1 MGFLGLDDT
10 DSLMGGCTTHLFSK
24 ILNQLPDYAKLIG
37 LPRLVRLY
45 PFAQRRTRG
54 NAAVCAQIA
63 IDEGAEGDWFQFLD
77 ELWEEKL
84 RNYVGVVAES
94 EHNTREQ
101 YPSDPG
107 LVWFDK
113 QPDRKFYYSCVRREV
128 KANRLPKAV
137 FSRGGHGL
145 IGAAAACAWP
155 MAFVTY
161 ETIAYRIES
170 NIGTQRKICT
180 DTLAKIDSIEGTFWS
195 RDPSNGKGLIA
206 PRGPC
211 PVLFGIRARDG
222 KTSEIA
228 AEKMIAAEDCEQVGS
243 FTTFVTNQCS
253 DDHII
258 GLNNG
263 TLKEVNILRNGHVA
277 LIVNGKTWMAFRS
290 SGDVKNLAQSLRKGD
305 QLSAKGLWKD
315 SQTLHLEKLM
325 ITKAVPRT
333 KKRPLCTDCN
343 VRTKS
348 MGKDQGVRCP
358 SCGER
363 FKASWEYS
371 STMEIEGSWS
381 QPPLDSRRHLAKP
394 VEWEQ

>member
-1 MGFLGLDDT
+1 MGYLGLDDT
-10 DSLMGGCTTHLFSK
+10 DSLMGGCTTNLFSR
-24 ILNQLPDYAKLIG
+24 ILGNLPDYAKVIG

-45 PFAQRRTRG
+45 PFAKRRTRG
-54 NAAVCAQIA
+54 NAAVCAEIE
-63 IDEGAEGDWFQFLD
+63 ISDGSEDDWLNFLD
-77 ELWEEKL
+77 ELWEKEL
-84 RNYVGVVAES
+84 RNYVGIVAES
-94 EHNTREQ
+94 EHNNREQ

-113 QPDRKFYYSCVRREV
+113 QPDRKFYYSCVRREI
-128 KANRLPKAV
+128 KANRLPNAV

-145 IGAAAACAWP
+145 IGATAACAWP

-161 ETIAYRIES
+161 ETIAYRLES
-170 NIGTQRKICT
+170 NIGTQRKICSE
-180 DTLAKIDSIEGTFWS
+180 TLGQIDAIEGTFWS

-211 PVLFGIRARDG
+211 PVLFGIRARDAE
-222 KTSEIA
+222 TSEMA
-228 AEKMIAAEDCEQVGS
+228 AKKMIDSEECEQVD
-243 FTTFVTNQCS
+243 FIATFATNQCS
-253 DDHII
+253 DDHIS
-258 GLNNG
+258 G
-263 TLKEVNILRNGHVA
+263 TNTGVVKEINVLKNGHVA
-277 LIVNGKTWMAFRS
+277 LTVNKKTWMAFRS

-305 QLSAKGLWKD
+305 ELSAKGLWKD

-325 ITKAVPRT
+325 ISKAVPRDR
-333 KKRPLCTDCN
+333 KRPLCTDCN

-358 SCGER
+358 RCGER

-371 STMEIEGSWS
+371 STDNLEGIWS

-394 VEWEQ
+394 IEWD